1 VGDGFMR
8 PNALKYGR
16 SLLPQVLLLPLLPLL
31 PQDALKI
38 QKAHVDDEIEEF

>member
-16 SLLPQVLLLPLLPLL
+16 SLLPQVLLLPLLP
-31 PQDALKI
+31 QDALKI
-38 QKAHVDDEIEEF
+38 HKAHVDDEIEEF